1 MFARTPRLLLRPGWP
16 EDAPALSR
24 AIGEEAVVRNLTRAP
39 WPYALGDA
47 QRFLAREDHPSLPSF
62 LITARTASSARI
74 IGGIGLNAD
83 GTDGSVELGYW
94 IARPYWGLGFATEAG
109 AAVVAL
115 ARDSLRLRRINAWHY
130 LDNPASGHVL
140 TKLGFNPSGHISQRH
155 SIARNRADGC
165 AHYVLEM
172 DESADGPMPLAA

>member
-1 MFARTPRLLLRPGWP
+1 MFARTPRLLLRPGWH

-47 QRFLAREDHPSLPSF
+47 ERFLSHEPDPTLPSF
-62 LITARTASSARI
+62 LIAARTAGSPRI
-74 IGGIGLNAD
+74 VGGIGLNAEAD
-83 GTDGSVELGYW
+83 GTVELGYW

-109 AAVVAL
+109 AAVIAL

-140 TKLGFNPSGHISQRH
+140 NKLGFCPSGHVSQRH
-155 SIARNRADGC
+155 SRARGRADAC
-165 AHYVLEM
+165 AHYVLDL
-172 DESADGPMPLAA
+172 DESCHGPMPLAA